1 VIQRL
6 SRSGVRAL
14 VAVAAIALA
23 AGRAPAQ
30 DLGVKAPAQAKPI
43 AIVHAEIQPVSSD
56 VLPDGFILFDKGVIT
71 ALGDAATLD
80 VDDLRKRGFEVI
92 DYSGKG
98 ARVYPGFIAPY
109 TQLGLAE
116 IAAVRATLDYAEVG
130 SVTPEARAVVAVNP
144 DSTLIPVTRSNG
156 VLLAGVFPITTSSGL
171 INYFDGPGGLIP
183 GRAGVIRLDGWTWE
197 DMTVRDDAGLVLN
210 WPMGRPLDAWWMNKS
225 EQDQQ
230 KEIDAELTSIEKV
243 FTDAQA
249 YVDARVSDKSLPT
262 DIRFEA
268 MRSVLPLAEG
278 ASEGAVQRPVFI
290 LANDYDQITQAVS
303 FCAKHRLK
311 CVIVGGKD
319 APLCAELLKR
329 HNAGVI
335 VQGTIGF
342 PKRDDSPYDDA
353 FTLPARLQAL
363 GVRWTLASGEEAAHE
378 RNLSYAAALACAYGL
393 SPDAG
398 VRAVTLSAAEML
410 GIARSYGSLV
420 QGKSATLFVCNG
432 DPLELST
439 RLERA
444 FIDGRAIDL
453 RNKQT
458 ELDRKYRLKYA
469 QPAPAK

>member
-1 VIQRL
+1 
-6 SRSGVRAL
+6 
-14 VAVAAIALA
+14 
-23 AGRAPAQ
+23 
-30 DLGVKAPAQAKPI
+30 
-43 AIVHAEIQPVSSD
+43 
-56 VLPDGFILFDKGVIT
+56 
-71 ALGDAATLD
+71 
-80 VDDLRKRGFEVI
+80 
-92 DYSGKG
+92 
-98 ARVYPGFIAPY
+98 
-109 TQLGLAE
+109 
-116 IAAVRATLDYAEVG
+116 
-130 SVTPEARAVVAVNP
+130 
-144 DSTLIPVTRSNG
+144 
-156 VLLAGVFPITTSSGL
+156 
-171 INYFDGPGGLIP
+171 
-183 GRAGVIRLDGWTWE
+183 
-197 DMTVRDDAGLVLN
+197 
-210 WPMGRPLDAWWMNKS
+210 
-225 EQDQQ
+225 
-230 KEIDAELTSIEKV
+230 
-243 FTDAQA
+243 
-249 YVDARVSDKSLPT
+249 
-262 DIRFEA
+262 
-268 MRSVLPLAEG
+268 
-278 ASEGAVQRPVFI
+278 
-290 LANDYDQITQAVS
+290 
-303 FCAKHRLK
+303 
-311 CVIVGGKD
+311 VIVGGKD